1 MEALLEWLDPA
12 LWLSWIQ
19 DNPWLSLGIG
29 APLAALLLW
38 RLIKGGLGVRRA
50 VINVV
55 GAGLVLWGTLWF
67 ADWVQP
73 SLTSEDLFTPPVVGP
88 QAVKVA
94 LATQKTLERTATYT
108 GAVHPYERV
117 VLQARTSGFVEE
129 VLAYPGDYVEAGQI
143 MVELETTELEPRLRK
158 VLAELRFL
166 RAELKRDKKLFKAGA
181 ISPSAIELSRS
192 KERVAAATVDLLKTE
207 IGYATVLAPSDG
219 WVSKRAVDPGQYVQ
233 KGQHLLAYIRLAEV
247 RIRFDVAMQDLT
259 SISRGSEVVLEFPE
273 IPATRASS
281 AGWADRL
288 VDGYPNPAVRANVTS
303 VFPSADERS
312 RLGVV
317 EVMIPNPDLL
327 LKSNTYVI
335 GHFVTDRATNA
346 WVVPERALTPM
357 PGGKTVI
364 FVAPAFADQG
374 EAEMREVR
382 VGLRNGKEAQILEGL
397 EEPAYVVVAGNR
409 SLTSGETVM
418 VIAREG
424 GL

>member
-12 LWLSWIQ
+12 FWLSWIQ
-19 DNPWLSLGIG
+19 DSPWLSLGIG

-129 VLAYPGDYVEAGQI
+129 VAAYPGDYVEAGQVV
-143 MVELETTELEPRLRK
+143 VELETTELEPRRQK
-158 VLAELRFL
+158 ALAELRFL
-166 RAELKRDKKLFKAGA
+166 RAELKRDKKLYKAGA

-192 KERVAAATVDLLKTE
+192 KERVAAATVELIETE

-233 KGQHLLAYIRLAEV
+233 KGQHLLAYDRLAEV
-247 RIRFDVAMQDLT
+247 RIRFDVAMQDLA
-259 SISRGSEVVLEFPE
+259 SISRGSEVALEFSE
-273 IPATRASS
+273 IPANRASS

-288 VDGYPNPAVRANVTS
+288 VDGYPNPAVRASVTS

-335 GHFVTDRATNA
+335 GHFVTDRATDA

-424 GL
+424 GF

>member
-1 MEALLEWLDPA
+1 METLLEWLDPA

-108 GAVHPYERV
+108 GTVHPYERV

-129 VLAYPGDYVEAGQI
+129 VAAYPGDYVEAGQVV
-143 MVELETTELEPRLRK
+143 VELETTELEPRLQK
-158 VLAELRFL
+158 ALAELRFL
-166 RAELKRDKKLFKAGA
+166 RAELKRDRKLFKAGA

-192 KERVAAATVDLLKTE
+192 KERVAAAIAELRKTE
-207 IGYATVLAPSDG
+207 IGYATVRAPSDG

-233 KGQHLLAYIRLAEV
+233 KGQHLLAYDRLAEV
-247 RIRFDVAMQDLT
+247 RIRFDVAIQDLA
-259 SISRGSEVVLEFPE
+259 SISRGSEVILEFPE
-273 IPATRASS
+273 IPAKRASS

-327 LKSNTYVI
+327 LKSNAYVI
-335 GHFVTDRATNA
+335 GHFVTDRATDA

-397 EEPAYVVVAGNR
+397 EEPAYVVIAGNR
-409 SLTSGETVM
+409 NLTNGETVM

>member
-12 LWLSWIQ
+12 LWRSWIQ

-108 GAVHPYERV
+108 GTVHPYERV

-129 VLAYPGDYVEAGQI
+129 VAAYPGDYIEAGQI
-143 MVELETTELEPRLRK
+143 MVELETTELEPRLQK
-158 VLAELRFL
+158 ALAEHRFH
-166 RAELKRDKKLFKAGA
+166 RAELKRDRKLFKAGA

-192 KERVAAATVDLLKTE
+192 KERVAAAIAELRKTE
-207 IGYATVLAPSDG
+207 IGYATVRAPSDG

-233 KGQHLLAYIRLAEV
+233 KGQHLLAYDRLAEV
-247 RIRFDVAMQDLT
+247 RIRFDVAIQDLA
-259 SISRGSEVVLEFPE
+259 SISRGSEVVIEFPE
-273 IPATRASS
+273 IPAKRASS

-327 LKSNTYVI
+327 LKSNAYVI
-335 GHFVTDRATNA
+335 GHFVTDRATDA

-397 EEPAYVVVAGNR
+397 EEPAYVVIAGNR
-409 SLTSGETVM
+409 NLTNGETVM

>member
-1 MEALLEWLDPA
+1 
-12 LWLSWIQ
+12 
-19 DNPWLSLGIG
+19 
-29 APLAALLLW
+29 
-38 RLIKGGLGVRRA
+38 
-50 VINVV
+50 
-55 GAGLVLWGTLWF
+55 
-67 ADWVQP
+67 
-73 SLTSEDLFTPPVVGP
+73 
-88 QAVKVA
+88 
-94 LATQKTLERTATYT
+94 
-108 GAVHPYERV
+108 
-117 VLQARTSGFVEE
+117 VEE
-129 VLAYPGDYVEAGQI
+129 VAAYPGDYIEAGQI
-143 MVELETTELEPRLRK
+143 VVELETTELEPRLK
-158 VLAELRFL
+158 MALAELRFL
-166 RAELKRDKKLFKAGA
+166 RAELKRDKKLHKAGA

-192 KERVAAATVDLLKTE
+192 KERVAAATAELLKTE
-207 IGYATVLAPSDG
+207 ISYATVLAPSDG

-233 KGQHLLAYIRLAEV
+233 KGQHLLAYVRLAEV
-247 RIRFDVAMQDLT
+247 RIRFDVAIQDLA

-273 IPATRASS
+273 IPAKRASS

-288 VDGYPNPAVRANVTS
+288 VDGYSNPAVRANVTS

-317 EVMIPNPDLL
+317 EVMISNPDML
-327 LKSNTYVI
+327 LKSNSYVI
-335 GHFVTDRATNA
+335 GHFVTDRAVDA

-374 EAEMREVR
+374 EAEMREVK

-424 GL
+424 GF

>member
-1 MEALLEWLDPA
+1 MEAMLEWLDPA

-129 VLAYPGDYVEAGQI
+129 VAAYPGDYVEAGQI
-143 MVELETTELEPRLRK
+143 VVELETTELEPRLQMA
-158 VLAELRFL
+158 LAELRFL
-166 RAELKRDKKLFKAGA
+166 RAELKRDKKLSKAGA

-192 KERVAAATVDLLKTE
+192 KERVAAATAKLLKTE

-233 KGQHLLAYIRLAEV
+233 KGQHLLAYVRLAEV
-247 RIRFDVAMQDLT
+247 RIRFDVAIQDLAW
-259 SISRGSEVVLEFPE
+259 ISRGSEVVLEFPE
-273 IPATRASS
+273 IPARRASS

-327 LKSNTYVI
+327 LKSNAYVI
-335 GHFVTDRATNA
+335 GHFVTDRATDA